1 MSLYKELDY
10 SEKVRDVAG
19 VQFSVISPDEIRKR
33 SVVSITQTILYDSSG
48 EPVIGGLFDPRMG
61 VLDHGKICPTDGL
74 DNRFCPGY
82 FGHIAWRPTYFIFNF
97 FKLLWKLLKGYVL
110 DVLKLLTDANNPEI
124 LEILNSSEGMKRF
137 NLIIDKC
144 SKVKICG
151 TECENGCGAQQP
163 SKFSKDGLSKI
174 YAEWK
179 DSDKDKGDNKQLLT
193 AEFIQKI
200 FRRISDAD
208 CEIMGL
214 SPNWCRPEWL
224 LCEVLP
230 VSPPSVRPSVRQF
243 NNQRSEDDITHKLID
258 IIKTNNHL
266 KKKIDNEKSL
276 EK

>member
-1 MSLYKELDY
+1 MSLYRELDY

-33 SVVSITQTILYDSSG
+33 SVVSVTQTILYDSSG

-82 FGHIAWRPTYFIFNF
+82 FGHIELARPVFHIQFLQIVMKIIKGICIRCS
-97 FKLLWKLLKGYVL
+97 KLLI
-110 DVLKLLTDANNPEI
+110 DANNPEI
-124 LEILNSSEGMKRF
+124 LEIINSSKGMKRF

-179 DSDKDKGDNKQLLT
+179 DSDLDKGDNKQLLT

-200 FRRISDAD
+200 FRRIS
-208 CEIMGL
+208 
-214 SPNWCRPEWL
+214 S
-224 LCEVLP
+224 
-230 VSPPSVRPSVRQF
+230 
-243 NNQRSEDDITHKLID
+243 K
-258 IIKTNNHL
+258 
-266 KKKIDNEKSL
+266 
-276 EK
+276 